1 MNPDPPKIEFPC
13 AYPIKVMGEG
23 HDELQAQV
31 MDVILRHCT
40 DFDRQKISTRDSS
53 RGRWRSITVMINAT
67 GQAQIESIFNDLKTC
82 SRVRMVL

>member
-1 MNPDPPKIEFPC
+1 MKSAPPKIEFPC

-23 HDELQAQV
+23 HDELQSQV

-40 DFDRQKISTRDSS
+40 DFDRQKISIRDSS
-53 RGRWRSITVMINAT
+53 GGRWRSITVTINAT
-67 GQAQIESIFNDLKTC
+67 GQAQIEAIFNDLKTC